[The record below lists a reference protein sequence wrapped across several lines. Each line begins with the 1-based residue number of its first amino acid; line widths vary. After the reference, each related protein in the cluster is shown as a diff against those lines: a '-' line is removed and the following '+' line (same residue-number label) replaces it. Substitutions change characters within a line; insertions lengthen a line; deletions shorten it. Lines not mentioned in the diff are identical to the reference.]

1 MKVSIKRTIAIILA
15 VIFVVAAVSCISA
28 AAVPEFLY
36 GDTNEDGVIN
46 VRDVSYIQKVLAE
59 VETETMEFRFIADV
73 YQDMSVDVR
82 DVTTLQKYIA
92 GIYTQLP
99 VHSEITAPT
108 EPDTRPTLDPMST
121 DPDGWHNHIIKP

>member
-1 MKVSIKRTIAIILA
+1 MKVGIKRTVAIVLSI
-15 VIFVVAAVSCISA
+15 IFVVAAASCISA
-28 AAVPEFLY
+28 AAVPEIIY
-36 GDTNEDGVIN
+36 GDTNEDGIIN
-46 VRDVSYIQKVLAE
+46 IRDVSYIQKVLAGIE
-59 VETETMEFRFIADV
+59 PENITFRSTADV
-73 YQDMSVDVR
+73 YQDMDINIM

-99 VHSEITAPT
+99 VNIDTTTST